1 MKWKVNVW
9 RLEIWRDASCK
20 SLSITLTMLYVLT
33 RRIMGILKHWHSE
46 LIFLPQI
53 CLLLAVLSFL
63 CVGVA
68 PFREV
73 MSSVTGK
80 STNWDICEPAGPE
93 HTQVYPHISSGSH
106 PPSPSLVW
114 EKEQSISNVLSSKSN
129 KPLKAGKL
137 WALLIF
143 IHQTCACFMSGQS
156 VHSYTQILC
165 PICHTWSINPFF
177 SLHICTHNT
186 VNPFYVPVFNHQ

>member
-1 MKWKVNVW
+1 MVCMLCHFYCCHCRIKGVLQEMKWKVNVW

-53 CLLLAVLSFL
+53 CLLLAVLAFL

-93 HTQVYPHISSGSH
+93 HTQVYPHISTFHQVLTLPLLLLS
-106 PPSPSLVW
+106 
-114 EKEQSISNVLSSKSN
+114 EKRNRAFLM
-129 KPLKAGKL
+129 
-137 WALLIF
+137 
-143 IHQTCACFMSGQS
+143 C
-156 VHSYTQILC
+156 
-165 PICHTWSINPFF
+165 
-177 SLHICTHNT
+177 
-186 VNPFYVPVFNHQ
+186 

>member
-1 MKWKVNVW
+1 
-9 RLEIWRDASCK
+9 
-20 SLSITLTMLYVLT
+20 MLPIVGSV
-33 RRIMGILKHWHSE
+33 IFPVCGCGSFSGGDVISDWQKHKLRHLWTSRTWAHT
-46 LIFLPQI
+46 
-53 CLLLAVLSFL
+53 
-63 CVGVA
+63 
-68 PFREV
+68 
-73 MSSVTGK
+73 SVPT
-80 STNWDICEPAGPE
+80 
-93 HTQVYPHISSGSH
+93 HFYFSSGSH

-177 SLHICTHNT
+177 HYTYAHTTLWIHFMSQSSITNK
-186 VNPFYVPVFNHQ
+186 